1 MPRQPRL
8 PSTVDQHGL
17 KLGRVHAA
25 GRRCSALVS
34 LVEALVALVAALV
47 ADPEA
52 AEALVISRGFS
63 KPPTFLI
70 TSGAA
75 TPIDF

>member
-1 MPRQPRL
+1 M
-8 PSTVDQHGL
+8 
-17 KLGRVHAA
+17 
-25 GRRCSALVS
+25 VS